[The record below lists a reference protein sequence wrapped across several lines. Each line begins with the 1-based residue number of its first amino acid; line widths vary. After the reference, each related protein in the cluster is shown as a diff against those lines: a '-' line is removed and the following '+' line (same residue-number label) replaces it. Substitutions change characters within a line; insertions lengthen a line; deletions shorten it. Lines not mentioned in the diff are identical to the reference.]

1 MLNVFLHPLTSGLSS
16 EQTSFLF
23 KMLHNILPTKSRLF
37 RLHQKDSP
45 ACTLCTSGSSEDC
58 LHALVTC
65 SFNSEV
71 KNWILDISSK
81 VAPNSTMEDIVTLN
95 LDINKHMVFP
105 TIWLLSHVFCTVWQ
119 LRVSKKSII
128 LYNIRAEIEAK
139 INLLRKSRLAEAVEE
154 IEKLLNI

>member
-1 MLNVFLHPLTSGLSS
+1 MNDPGKSPYYSAEFFDAIKQVVQGGLLNVASMSTKQWHRVLLENNVTMQVTATNQEIWKPVKCEARNPAVLWDRSWNLSMTSGLSS

-65 SFNSEV
+65 SFNSDV

-81 VAPNSTMEDIVTLN
+81 VAP
-95 LDINKHMVFP
+95 H
-105 TIWLLSHVFCTVWQ
+105 
-119 LRVSKKSII
+119 
-128 LYNIRAEIEAK
+128 
-139 INLLRKSRLAEAVEE
+139 
-154 IEKLLNI
+154 